1 MHLTQGS
8 LFWGMDIEFVKE
20 VTDMA
25 FTASYKEGDTVFA
38 LGEPANYIFV
48 LLKGKV
54 VMERDKS
61 QWYTAKHP
69 GEIIGWSAL
78 ISRKDYAASATSGP
92 DTELLKIEREPL
104 LKLLDK
110 SPKNKAMLFEHL
122 AKMLGAQLLEVYAS
136 TTC

>member
-25 FTASYKEGDTVFA
+25 FTHAYSEGETVFG
-38 LGEPANYIFV
+38 LGDPADYIFV
-48 LLKGKV
+48 VLKGSV
-54 VMERDKS
+54 VMERDKNK
-61 QWYTAKHP
+61 WYTAKHP

-78 ISRKDYAASATSGP
+78 ISRKDYAAAATSGP
-92 DTELLKIEREPL
+92 ETELLKIEREPF

-110 SPKNKAMLFEHL
+110 SPKNKAIFFEHL